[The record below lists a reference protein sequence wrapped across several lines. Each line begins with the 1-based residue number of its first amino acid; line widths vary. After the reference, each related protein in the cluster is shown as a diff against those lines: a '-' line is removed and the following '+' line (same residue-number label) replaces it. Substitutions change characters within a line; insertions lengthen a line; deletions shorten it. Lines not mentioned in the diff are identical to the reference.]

1 MPHSPELD
9 HLAARWTE
17 APDGTTCAALVDG
30 LRKCGALAEAEAV
43 AMAGLTRHP
52 ELVTGLLALARLR
65 QAQGDLAAAEAT
77 LHRALG
83 RDPSHPV
90 VLEALAEIA
99 AAAGHPEAARAWAAV
114 AEAAGEAKST
124 GPTAAESGAEPT
136 LDDAAWLDAPAWS
149 DDDPPDPEATELV
162 TESLAKLLQ
171 HQGHLERAAAAFR
184 TLAERHP
191 DHPDYPA
198 RIEALEHELKAR
210 RPRSY
215 DAVISGGT
223 PLGDW
228 LARVAAATPAPP
240 HGEQGFDAFYQPVKP
255 AERDTSD
262 FSAFQEWLRGL
273 GR

>member
-1 MPHSPELD
+1 MTHSPELD

-30 LRKCGALAEAEAV
+30 LRKCGALAEAEAI
-43 AMAGLTRHP
+43 ALAGLTRHP
-52 ELVTGLLALARLR
+52 GLVTALLALARLH
-65 QAQGDLAAAEAT
+65 QARGDLAAAEAT

-90 VLEALAEIA
+90 VLEALAELA
-99 AAAGHPEAARAWAAV
+99 TATGNPEAARAWAVV
-114 AEAAGEAKST
+114 AEAAGDASPAAAAVVEA
-124 GPTAAESGAEPT
+124 PDEVT
-136 LDDAAWLDAPAWS
+136 LDDAAWLDAPVWT
-149 DDDPPDPEATELV
+149 DDDPPDPDAAELV
-162 TESLAKLLQ
+162 TESLANLLQ

-191 DHPDYPA
+191 GRPDYPA
-198 RIEALEHELKAR
+198 RADSIERELKGR
-210 RPRSY
+210 RPRPY
-215 DAVISGGT
+215 DAVASGGT

-228 LARVAAATPAPP
+228 LARLAAATPAPP
-240 HGEQGFDAFYQPVKP
+240 LREPGFDAFFEPVKP
-255 AERDTSD
+255 AGSDTSD

>member
-9 HLAARWTE
+9 HLTARWTE

-43 AMAGLTRHP
+43 ALAGLTRHP
-52 ELVTGLLALARLR
+52 ELVSALLAIARLQ

-90 VLEALAEIA
+90 VLESLADLA
-99 AAAGHPEAARAWAAV
+99 SATGHPEAARAWTVV
-114 AEAAGEAKST
+114 AEAAGDNASS
-124 GPTAAESGAEPT
+124 TAAAAEPLARVS
-136 LDDAAWLDAPAWS
+136 LDDPAWLDTPAWT
-149 DDDPPDPEATELV
+149 DDDAQDPEPVELV
-162 TESLAKLLQ
+162 TESLANLLQ

-191 DHPDYPA
+191 GRPDYPA
-198 RIEALEHELKAR
+198 RVDSIERELKSR
-210 RPRSY
+210 RPRPY
-215 DAVISGGT
+215 DAVASGGT

-228 LARVAAATPAPP
+228 LARVAAAQPTLPRQ
-240 HGEQGFDAFYQPVKP
+240 EQGFDAFFEPVKP
-255 AERDTSD
+255 AESDTSD
-262 FSAFQEWLRGL
+262 FSSFQEWLRGL